1 MKKKIICFDLDNVIC
16 LTKKNNYKKSKP
28 IPENIKVINQLYEKG
43 NYIKIFTARFM
54 GRSNQNT
61 SLAIK
66 KGYKLT
72 TNQLK
77 EWKVKYHKLILGKP
91 SFDLYI
97 DDLNH
102 NFDKDWRLDIKKI
115 FKLK

>member
-16 LTKKNNYKKSKP
+16 ITKKNDYKNSKP
-28 IPENIKVINQLYEKG
+28 LTRNIKIINQLYEK
-43 NYIKIFTARFM
+43 NNHIKIFTARFM
-54 GRSNQNT
+54 GRSNQNS

-66 KGYKLT
+66 KGYRIT
-72 TNQLK
+72 ATQLK
-77 EWKVKYHKLILGKP
+77 EWKVKYHELILGKP

-102 NFDKDWRLDIKKI
+102 NFDKDWRLDLKKT
-115 FKLK
+115 FNLK